1 MKEFRETLS
10 DLLVMQ
16 VLVTAVILH
25 QLTTRKE

>member
-1 MKEFRETLS
+1 MQEFRDTLS

-16 VLVTAVILH
+16 VLVTAVIVH

>member
-1 MKEFRETLS
+1 MHEFRDTLS

-16 VLVTAVILH
+16 VLVTAVIVH